1 MFKILYQNQIYGNF
15 YQILVG
21 TDDDEFVC
29 VFTATESK
37 RIFDMTTLDEY
48 NLKLHQK
55 LIDFMVENGFSL

>member
-1 MFKILYQNQIYGNF
+1 MFKILYQNQIYGGF

-29 VFTATESK
+29 VFNATESK
-37 RIFDMTTLDEY
+37 RIFNMITLDEY

-55 LIDFMVENGFSL
+55 LIDFMIKNGFSL